1 MIFKKK
7 EIKKEDNKVLL
18 EFYDLIQKPIIT
30 EKGTL
35 LSNNSQVVF
44 SVPIDAN
51 KNAIKKAV
59 EKLFS
64 VNVKKI
70 NIIVSKGKSKRFKGR
85 LGKRKTEKKA
95 IISLEKGQKIDITTG
110 I

>member
-1 MIFKKK
+1 M
-7 EIKKEDNKVLL
+7 NYT
-18 EFYDLIQKPIIT
+18 YDLIQKPVIT

-44 SVPIDAN
+44 LVTM
-51 KNAIKKAV
+51 NATKGLVKEAV
-59 EKLFS
+59 EKLFK

-70 NIIVSKGKSKRFKGR
+70 NIVVSKGKTKRFKGKIGR
-85 LGKRKTEKKA
+85 RKDEKKA

>member
-7 EIKKEDNKVLL
+7 EIKEKEDNLSEKI
-18 EFYDLIQKPIIT
+18 YDLIQKPVIT

-35 LSNNSQVVF
+35 LSNNSQVIF
-44 SVPIDAN
+44 SVPMNAKK
-51 KNAIKKAV
+51 KNVKQAV
-59 EKLFS
+59 EKLFG
-64 VNVKKI
+64 VNVKKV
-70 NIIVSKGKSKRFKGR
+70 NIIVSKGKTKRFKGR
-85 LGKRKTEKKA
+85 IGKRKNEKKA